1 MRPGNVTAYRL
12 QPEKAA
18 PVLGVLAILLTVI
31 MLLPFLLRAV
41 IPAAAGETEPVQLSS
56 FDTYDE
62 IPLTLDGQPVLCEFN
77 DESPLM
83 WGYDCG
89 EVSLDSVVHPREGVQ
104 DPEATLRRMF
114 RAGSWGGAD
123 DSLDVQHFGETLVIE
138 DSEYGLVGILTP
150 IEDDQLMYVQIDVYW
165 SSEDTADY
173 GEAVWQTLI
182 GEPMPESLLGTLTTS
197 DNAPEETTL

>member
-18 PVLGVLAILLTVI
+18 PVLGVLAILLAVI
-31 MLLPFLLRAV
+31 LLLPFLLRAL
-41 IPAAAGETEPVQLSS
+41 IPAATGETEPVQLSS
-56 FDTYDE
+56 FDSYDE
-62 IPLTLDGQPVLCEFN
+62 IPLTLDGQPVRCEFN

-89 EVSLDSVVHPREGVQ
+89 GVSLDSVVHPRESVQ

-114 RAGSWGGAD
+114 RAGSWASAD
-123 DSLDVQHFGETLVIE
+123 DSLAVQHFGDTLVL
-138 DSEYGLVGILTP
+138 DDPGYGLIGILTP
-150 IEDDQLMYVQIDVYW
+150 IEDNFLMYVQIDVLW
-165 SSEDTADY
+165 DSEDTADY

-182 GEPMPESLLGTLTTS
+182 GESMPESLLGTLTTS
-197 DNAPEETTL
+197 GYAPEETTL